1 MAEEKTSMHDILKK
15 MQTEQKTSGNELEE
29 TSCELPTADDPAKQA
44 ELMAELDKKTNEA
57 EQHIERLLQLEKE
70 LADTKL
76 RLHAEVENARRRAD
90 MRVEEAHKFALG
102 KFVKE
107 LLAVVDSIE
116 RGLESCPPSEHNQA
130 IREGMELTYKMFLDI
145 LQKFNIEQ
153 VNPIN
158 SAFDPQKHE
167 AIATQPNKEVP
178 ANTVLNVIQKGYMLN
193 GRLIRPA
200 LVVVALNSN

>member
-1 MAEEKTSMHDILKK
+1 MTEDKTSMHDILKQ
-15 MQTEQKTSGNELEE
+15 MQTDREPAKKELEE
-29 TSCELPTADDPAKQA
+29 LSCELPAADDPAKQA
-44 ELMAELDKKTNEA
+44 ELFAELDRKTNEA
-57 EQHIERLLQLEKE
+57 EQHIERLVQLERE
-70 LADTKL
+70 LAETKL

-130 IREGMELTYKMFLDI
+130 MREGMELTYKMFLDI
-145 LQKFNIEQ
+145 LQKFSIEQ
-153 VNPIN
+153 VHPIN
-158 SAFDPQKHE
+158 SPFDPQKHE
-167 AIATQPNKEVP
+167 AIATQPSTETP
-178 ANTVLNVIQKGYMLN
+178 PNTVLNVIQKGYMLN

-200 LVVVALNSN
+200 LVVVSKA